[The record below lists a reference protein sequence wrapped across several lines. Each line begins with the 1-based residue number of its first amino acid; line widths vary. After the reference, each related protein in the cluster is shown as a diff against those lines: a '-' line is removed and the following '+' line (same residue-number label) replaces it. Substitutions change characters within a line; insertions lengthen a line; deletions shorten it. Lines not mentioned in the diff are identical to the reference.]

1 MSDKSLTLT
10 EQVSFSATLHDYMLL
25 TKFRLSG
32 LVVFSAAMGFI
43 IASGSGFSWTRLGIL
58 VLGGF
63 LVAGASNAFNQVIE
77 KDLDKLMDRTAN
89 RPLPSGRMNVS
100 EALMASMLMGISG
113 VGILWL
119 AINPLCG
126 VLSLLSLLIY
136 VFIYTPSKRLTPFS
150 VFIGAI
156 PGAFPPLLG
165 WIAYTGE
172 VGLEG
177 LALYAVQ
184 SVSYT
189 HLTLPTSDLV

>member
-10 EQVSFSATLHDYMLL
+10 EQVSFSAKLQDYMLL

-43 IASGSGFSWTRLGIL
+43 IAAGSGFSWTRLGIL
-58 VLGGF
+58 VFGGF
-63 LVAGASNAFNQVIE
+63 LVAGASNGFNQVIE

-119 AINPLCG
+119 AINPLWSFKLAISSHLRFYLHT
-126 VLSLLSLLIY
+126 VQKADTIFSLYWCNSGSISTFTWLDSLY
-136 VFIYTPSKRLTPFS
+136 RRSW
-150 VFIGAI
+150 A
-156 PGAFPPLLG
+156 
-165 WIAYTGE
+165 
-172 VGLEG
+172 
-177 LALYAVQ
+177 
-184 SVSYT
+184 
-189 HLTLPTSDLV
+189 